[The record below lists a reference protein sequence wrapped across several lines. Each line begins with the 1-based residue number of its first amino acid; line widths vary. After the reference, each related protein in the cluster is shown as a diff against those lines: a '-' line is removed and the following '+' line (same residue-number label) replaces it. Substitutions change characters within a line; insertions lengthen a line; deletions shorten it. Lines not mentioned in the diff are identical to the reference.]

1 LKEHQDAMADITADA
16 VAIIAKKLPPDK
28 RNLQMSDRLDEIGI
42 DSLMG
47 VELMFDLE
55 EKFDIQIP
63 FNANDAKLEFET
75 VGEVVEAIK
84 KITGKS

>member
-1 LKEHQDAMADITADA
+1 LKEHQDAMADITADV

-28 RNLQMSDRLDEIGI
+28 RNLQMTDRLDEIGI

-75 VGEVVEAIK
+75 VGEVVDAIK

>member
-1 LKEHQDAMADITADA
+1 MADITAD
-16 VAIIAKKLPPDK
+16 VLAIIAKKLPPEN

-47 VELMFDLE
+47 VEMIFDLE

>member
-1 LKEHQDAMADITADA
+1 MADITADV

-28 RNLQMSDRLDEIGI
+28 RELQMTDRLDEIGI

>member
-1 LKEHQDAMADITADA
+1 MADITADV

-47 VELMFDLE
+47 VEMIFDLE
-55 EKFDIQIP
+55 EKFYIQIP

-84 KITGKS
+84 KITGNS

>member
-1 LKEHQDAMADITADA
+1 MTDISADV

-28 RNLQMSDRLDEIGI
+28 RNLQMTDRLDEIGI

-84 KITGKS
+84 KITGRT

>member
-1 LKEHQDAMADITADA
+1 MTDITADV

-28 RNLQMSDRLDEIGI
+28 RNLQMTDRLDEIGI

-84 KITGKS
+84 KITGQA

>member
-1 LKEHQDAMADITADA
+1 MADITADV

-28 RNLQMSDRLDEIGI
+28 RNLQMTDRLDEIGI

-75 VGEVVEAIK
+75 VGEVVDAIK

>member
-1 LKEHQDAMADITADA
+1 MADITADV

-42 DSLMG
+42 NSLMG
-47 VELMFDLE
+47 VEMIFDLE

-75 VGEVVEAIK
+75 VGAVVAAIK

>member
-1 LKEHQDAMADITADA
+1 MSDVTAE
-16 VAIIAKKLPPDK
+16 VIAIIARKLPPEK
-28 RNLQMSDRLDEIGI
+28 RNLDLADRLDEIGV
-42 DSLMG
+42 DSLAA
-47 VELMFDLE
+47 VEMIFDLE

>member
-1 LKEHQDAMADITADA
+1 MADITADV

-75 VGEVVEAIK
+75 VGEVVDAIK

>member
-1 LKEHQDAMADITADA
+1 MADITADV
-16 VAIIAKKLPPDK
+16 VAIIAKRLPPDK
-28 RNLQMSDRLDEIGI
+28 RNLQLTDHLDEIGI

-63 FNANDAKLEFET
+63 FNANDAKLEYET

-84 KITGKS
+84 KITGRS

>member
-1 LKEHQDAMADITADA
+1 MADITADV

-28 RNLQMSDRLDEIGI
+28 RDLQMTDRLDEIGI

-75 VGEVVEAIK
+75 VGEVVEAVK
-84 KITGKS
+84 KITGKP

>member
-1 LKEHQDAMADITADA
+1 MADITADV

-28 RNLQMSDRLDEIGI
+28 RNLQMNDRLDEIGI

-75 VGEVVEAIK
+75 VGEVVAAIK
-84 KITGKS
+84 KITGRA

>member
-1 LKEHQDAMADITADA
+1 MADITADV

-28 RNLQMSDRLDEIGI
+28 RNLQMTDRLDEIGI

-84 KITGKS
+84 KITGQS

>member
-1 LKEHQDAMADITADA
+1 MADITADV

-28 RNLQMSDRLDEIGI
+28 RELQMTDRLDEIGI

-75 VGEVVEAIK
+75 VGEVVDAVK
-84 KITGKS
+84 KITGRS

>member
-1 LKEHQDAMADITADA
+1 MADITADV

-84 KITGKS
+84 KITGKSG

>member
-1 LKEHQDAMADITADA
+1 MADITADV

-28 RNLQMSDRLDEIGI
+28 RNLQMTDRLDEIGI

>member
-1 LKEHQDAMADITADA
+1 MADVTADV

-28 RNLQMSDRLDEIGI
+28 RDLKMTDRLDEIGI
-42 DSLMG
+42 DSLMA
-47 VELMFDLE
+47 VEMIFDLE

-84 KITGKS
+84 KITGRA

>member
-1 LKEHQDAMADITADA
+1 MADITADV

-28 RNLQMSDRLDEIGI
+28 RDLQMTDRLDEIGI

-84 KITGKS
+84 KITGNS

>member
-1 LKEHQDAMADITADA
+1 MADITADV

-42 DSLMG
+42 DLLMG
-47 VELMFDLE
+47 VEMIFDLE

>member
-1 LKEHQDAMADITADA
+1 MADITADV

-28 RNLQMSDRLDEIGI
+28 RNIQMSDRLDEIGI

-75 VGEVVEAIK
+75 VGEVVNAIK

>member
-1 LKEHQDAMADITADA
+1 LKEHQGAMADITADV

-28 RNLQMSDRLDEIGI
+28 RNLQMTDRLDEIGI

-75 VGEVVEAIK
+75 VGEVVDAVK
-84 KITGKS
+84 KITGRS

>member
-1 LKEHQDAMADITADA
+1 MADITADV

>member
-1 LKEHQDAMADITADA
+1 MTDITADV

-28 RNLQMSDRLDEIGI
+28 RNLQMTDRLDEIGI
-42 DSLMG
+42 DSLMS

-84 KITGKS
+84 KITGRS

>member
-1 LKEHQDAMADITADA
+1 MADITADV
-16 VAIIAKKLPPDK
+16 VAIIAKKLPPEN

-47 VELMFDLE
+47 VEMIFDLE

>member
-1 LKEHQDAMADITADA
+1 MADITADV

-47 VELMFDLE
+47 VEMIFDLE

>member
-1 LKEHQDAMADITADA
+1 MADITADV
-16 VAIIAKKLPPDK
+16 VAIIAKKLPPEK
-28 RNLQMSDRLDEIGI
+28 RNLQMTDRLDEIGI

-47 VELMFDLE
+47 VEMIFDLE